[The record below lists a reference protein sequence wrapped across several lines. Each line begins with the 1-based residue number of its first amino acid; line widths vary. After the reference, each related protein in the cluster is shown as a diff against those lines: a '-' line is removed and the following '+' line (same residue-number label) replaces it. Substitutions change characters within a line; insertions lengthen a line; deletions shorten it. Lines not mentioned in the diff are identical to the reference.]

1 MKKYTLLK
9 KNVNNDRSKDSPAIL
24 MLFYYRWIRG
34 GGGESKFL
42 KKTVIARRGG
52 VS

>member
-24 MLFYYRWIRG
+24 MFFYYR
-34 GGGESKFL
+34 
-42 KKTVIARRGG
+42 
-52 VS
+52 